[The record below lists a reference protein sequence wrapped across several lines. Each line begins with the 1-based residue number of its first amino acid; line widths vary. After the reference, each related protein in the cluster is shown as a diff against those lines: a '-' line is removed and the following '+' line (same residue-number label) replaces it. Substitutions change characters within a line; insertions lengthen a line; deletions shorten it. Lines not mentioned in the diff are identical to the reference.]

1 MIELRDT
8 KAEVGQSNW
17 WLAVF
22 MRHRLAWS
30 ILLAGW
36 VRRQL
41 GFVSLS
47 HHVLR
52 FHCVCDSWSFFLL
65 FLICTF
71 SVISLNSLTI
81 WGIIVV
87 VEQNRS
93 QFLNK
98 KSLFQQCWFSPIR
111 RQKIHNI
118 LLYFK
123 WPIEWLVFQL
133 QILVSN
139 KPAILKIITWST

>member
-47 HHVLR
+47 HRVLR
-52 FHCVCDSWSFFLL
+52 FHCVCDSWSFFLFVHYLYL
-65 FLICTF
+65 FSYQPQFTYHLRNYGCSGRAKSF
-71 SVISLNSLTI
+71 PVS
-81 WGIIVV
+81 
-87 VEQNRS
+87 EQINRS
-93 QFLNK
+93 SINFHQFTGKRCIIYFIVFWND
-98 KSLFQQCWFSPIR
+98 
-111 RQKIHNI
+111 
-118 LLYFK
+118 LLADCY
-123 WPIEWLVFQL
+123 FQL
-133 QILVSN
+133 QIMTL
-139 KPAILKIITWST
+139 STEQLS